1 MNLANIVVFTKA
13 KYFLLF
19 QLLRTLSRTPMI
31 QAFLR
36 ENLVTVDIRKAK
48 TFQIHV
54 MFTSKFY
61 CKK

>member
-19 QLLRTLSRTPMI
+19 QLLRTLPQPPMI
-31 QAFLR
+31 QVFLR
-36 ENLVTVDIRKAK
+36 ENLVTADNRKVK
-48 TFQIHV
+48 TLQIHV

>member
-36 ENLVTVDIRKAK
+36 ENLVTVDIRKVK